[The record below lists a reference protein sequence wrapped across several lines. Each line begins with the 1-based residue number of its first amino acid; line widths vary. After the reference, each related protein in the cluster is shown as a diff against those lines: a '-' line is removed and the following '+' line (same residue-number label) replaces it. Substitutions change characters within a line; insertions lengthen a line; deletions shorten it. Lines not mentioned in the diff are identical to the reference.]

1 MCNVDLITTSW
12 SIFRSL
18 FGPSVGPVAKPVPQ
32 TGRVQNVFEGVKVR
46 SQPLPLKIPSNQPQP
61 VVQAQQPSQI
71 IQPQPFL
78 QVGGGAAGAT
88 VTSVSSIAGAS
99 AGGGSIVHIAG
110 ANGSVVAQQV
120 AATASTPQA
129 AAPVQVQGTVYNAGN
144 STVTSSTTGPT
155 PPNTPSPPFTT
166 GQQQNQQPGSP
177 ILTNLLHRGGG
188 GAPEGDVKPKVEEV
202 KTFFT

>member
-1 MCNVDLITTSW
+1 MAQGHLRALAGGMHRPERHVQTIFGVPPQVGQKGRHFRPTLRSCCQVRIPYYTTEVCALITTSSW
-12 SIFRSL
+12 SLFRSL

-78 QVGGGAAGAT
+78 QVGGGSVGAA
-88 VTSVSSIAGAS
+88 VTSVSSVAGAS

-110 ANGSVVAQQV
+110 AHG
-120 AATASTPQA
+120 
-129 AAPVQVQGTVYNAGN
+129 NAG
-144 STVTSSTTGPT
+144 SSGASLQQRLLPAG
-155 PPNTPSPPFTT
+155 PSPKRWWH
-166 GQQQNQQPGSP
+166 
-177 ILTNLLHRGGG
+177 I
-188 GAPEGDVKPKVEEV
+188 
-202 KTFFT
+202 